1 MRRTASDGCTTLA
14 RALQSTQRRRLGCTR
29 LRPTRGACKAQS
41 YLGATIGMA
50 CTTRRSAGGT
60 ADQGDANTQLSL
72 DAIHVEG
79 KGVAKD
85 LGEAAR
91 LFQLAADQGM

>member
-1 MRRTASDGCTTLA
+1 
-14 RALQSTQRRRLGCTR
+14 
-29 LRPTRGACKAQS
+29 
-41 YLGATIGMA
+41 MA
-50 CTTRRSAGGT
+50 CTTRRSAGGA

-72 DAIHVEG
+72 GAMHVEG

-85 LGEAAR
+85 LEEAAR